1 MKTKPVLSTSILAML
16 CTAATA
22 SALTMETVT
31 IGNPGNPNDSTGY
44 GAVATTYAIGKY
56 EVTLNQYREF
66 LEAVAVTD
74 TYGLYHPSMGTNL
87 NIAGISRGGSPG
99 SYAYSVIGDGNR
111 PVTYVSWYD
120 AARFSNWL
128 SNGQPTG
135 LQTVGTTESG
145 SYTLTGNTG
154 LISYNGTGL
163 YRLPSES
170 EWYKAAYYQP
180 LAAGGDADG
189 YWLYPT
195 GSNAIPN
202 SRNGSVSDAN
212 SGNFRRSVLPNP
224 DGVNDGYAVSGSTS
238 YSSSQQYLTSVG
250 AFTQADSY
258 YGTFD
263 QGGNVFE
270 WNDAIISASRGLRGG
285 SWGNDESNLRSSG
298 RVDDDPALESDL
310 VGFRIAT
317 VPEPTVSVSLML
329 AGGLLL
335 ARRKRPSAL

>member
-1 MKTKPVLSTSILAML
+1 
-16 CTAATA
+16 
-22 SALTMETVT
+22 
-31 IGNPGNPNDSTGY
+31 
-44 GAVATTYAIGKY
+44 
-56 EVTLNQYREF
+56 
-66 LEAVAVTD
+66 
-74 TYGLYHPSMGTNL
+74 
-87 NIAGISRGGSPG
+87 
-99 SYAYSVIGDGNR
+99 
-111 PVTYVSWYD
+111 
-120 AARFSNWL
+120 
-128 SNGQPTG
+128 
-135 LQTVGTTESG
+135 
-145 SYTLTGNTG
+145 
-154 LISYNGTGL
+154 
-163 YRLPSES
+163 
-170 EWYKAAYYQP
+170 

-238 YSSSQQYLTSVG
+238 YSSSQQYLTPVG

-270 WNDAIISASRGLRGG
+270 WNDAIISSSRGLRGG
-285 SWGNDESNLRSSG
+285 SWGDTEFYLRSSNRG
-298 RVDDDPALESDL
+298 DFGDGPTDEVLD

>member
-1 MKTKPVLSTSILAML
+1 
-16 CTAATA
+16 
-22 SALTMETVT
+22 
-31 IGNPGNPNDSTGY
+31 
-44 GAVATTYAIGKY
+44 
-56 EVTLNQYREF
+56 
-66 LEAVAVTD
+66 
-74 TYGLYHPSMGTNL
+74 
-87 NIAGISRGGSPG
+87 
-99 SYAYSVIGDGNR
+99 
-111 PVTYVSWYD
+111 
-120 AARFSNWL
+120 
-128 SNGQPTG
+128 
-135 LQTVGTTESG
+135 
-145 SYTLTGNTG
+145 
-154 LISYNGTGL
+154 
-163 YRLPSES
+163 
-170 EWYKAAYYQP
+170 
-180 LAAGGDADG
+180 
-189 YWLYPT
+189 
-195 GSNAIPN
+195 
-202 SRNGSVSDAN
+202 VSDAN